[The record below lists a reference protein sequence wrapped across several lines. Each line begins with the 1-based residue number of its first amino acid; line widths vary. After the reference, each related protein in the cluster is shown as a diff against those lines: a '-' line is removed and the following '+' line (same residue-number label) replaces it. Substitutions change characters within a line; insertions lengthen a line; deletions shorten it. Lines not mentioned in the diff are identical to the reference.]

1 MPLAGP
7 VTLTVYNI
15 TGQQVRVLMS
25 GDAAAG
31 VHTVVWDARDDS
43 GSPVPSG
50 IYLYRLITAGGVEVQ
65 KMQLVR

>member
-1 MPLAGP
+1 
-7 VTLTVYNI
+7 VTLTIYNI
-15 TGQQVRVLMS
+15 TGQQVRVLMN

-50 IYLYRLITAGGVEVQ
+50 LYLYRLITAGGVEVQ